1 MKLKRRD
8 YIKAGGVA
16 AGAVALNG
24 MAASGKTSR
33 RPNIL
38 YIFSDQQHWQ
48 AVGHMD
54 PWFDTPHQDQL
65 AAESVVFEN
74 AYCTTPQCSA
84 SRSSMLTGYY
94 PHKTQV
100 MANVGHTGGRFLT
113 MPTLGSYLQKDG
125 YQTLYFGK
133 WHLGSKPE
141 PRKGWNQF
149 DDTLR
154 PEHIKTDSADRF
166 FSSRKTA
173 DAPFFMVLSYD
184 DPHDIYK
191 FKAGETGMPTDGV
204 KLPKSYHEED
214 FANKP
219 PIQEQF
225 MRDNQGVRLY
235 DHPEKDW
242 QEYHAFYKDR
252 TKLYDTEVGRVIASL
267 KKNGLYEDT
276 IIIVASDHGDMDT
289 HHKLMYKGP
298 FMYDQ
303 MVRVPFMV
311 RVPEVFGGTPARR
324 ETAFETVNVDLF
336 PTVCE
341 FAGVELPPR
350 DGLSLKP
357 MLTGQ
362 GGQQNRDFVVT
373 QYYGKQYWVNPARMI
388 RKGDYKLIK
397 WIDHGDELYNMS
409 KDPDELINLAGTGPT
424 ADVQA
429 ELTGLLNQ
437 WIEENKDPFQTL
449 ETVSHAEGKR
459 IGLEKKK
466 NKSMAAKS

>member
-16 AGAVALNG
+16 AGVVALNG
-24 MAASGKTSR
+24 MAALGKMSR

-54 PWFDTPHQDQL
+54 PWFDTPHQDRL

-100 MANVGHTGGRFLT
+100 MANIGHTGGNALEL
-113 MPTLGSYLQKDG
+113 PTLGSYLQAEG
-125 YQTLYFGK
+125 YDTLYYGK
-133 WHLGSKPE
+133 WHLGKHPA
-141 PRKGWNQF
+141 PRAGWNQY
-149 DDTLR
+149 DETNR
-154 PEHIKTDSADRF
+154 PDH
-166 FSSRKTA
+166 RKTVKA
-173 DAPFFMVLSYD
+173 EEYFAQRKAGDEPFFMVLSYD

-191 FKAGETGMPTDGV
+191 FKAGETGLSTDGV
-204 KLPKSYHEED
+204 ELPKSYYEES

-219 PIQEQF
+219 AVQEQF
-225 MRDNQGVRLY
+225 MREDQGVRLY
-235 DHPEKDW
+235 GNPEAAWK
-242 QEYHAFYKDR
+242 EYRAFYKNK
-252 TKLYDTEVGRVIASL
+252 TQLYDDEVGMVIDAL

-276 IIIVASDHGDMDT
+276 IIIVGSDHGDMDT
-289 HHKLMYKGP
+289 HHKLMFKGP
-298 FMYDQ
+298 FMYEQ
-303 MVRVPFMV
+303 MVRVPFMM
-311 RVPEVFGGTPARR
+311 RVPGQFGGTAPKRVAD
-324 ETAFETVNVDLF
+324 FDTVNVDLF

-341 FAGVELPPR
+341 FARVDLPPR

-362 GGQQNRDFVVT
+362 GGQRKRDFVVT

-388 RKGDYKLIK
+388 KRGPYKLIK
-397 WIDHGDELYNMS
+397 WIDHGEELYNLNT
-409 KDPDELINLAGTGPT
+409 DPDELVNLAVEKSMAG
-424 ADVQA
+424 VVA
-429 ELTGLLNQ
+429 ELNGLLNQ
-437 WIEENKDPFQTL
+437 WIEEHEDPFYSL
-449 ETVSHAEGKR
+449 KPVSHAEGKR
-459 IGLEKKK
+459 IGEAKKK
-466 NKSMAAKS
+466 KKSKASKS